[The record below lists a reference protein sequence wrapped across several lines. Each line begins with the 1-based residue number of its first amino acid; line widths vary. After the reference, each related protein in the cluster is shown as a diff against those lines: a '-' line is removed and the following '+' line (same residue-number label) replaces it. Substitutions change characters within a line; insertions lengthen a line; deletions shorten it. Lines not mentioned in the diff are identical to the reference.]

1 MQAAIEIQSQ
11 VHEDLQK
18 RLEDASSVDKIQGQT
33 LPWHHFLYEVDL
45 LAANAKSAQSGKS
58 RKTVRPSDRAMVL
71 TDHSRGCPGDV
82 VLRAYKIDHA
92 LMTNH
97 IRMLTKDIDRYK
109 KLARVQEM
117 AGKFLKDFDAWGVL
131 SMTPSQDDSS
141 SGDNSLAD
149 PTGPKADY

>member
-1 MQAAIEIQSQ
+1 MQTAIEVQSQ
-11 VHEDLQK
+11 VHEELQT
-18 RLEDASSVDKIQGQT
+18 RLDDARSADRIQQQT

-45 LAANAKSAQSGKS
+45 LAANAKSGQTAKS
-58 RKTVRPSDRAMVL
+58 KKTVRPSDRAMVL

-82 VLRAYKIDHA
+82 VLRAYRIDHA

-117 AGKFLKDFDAWGVL
+117 TGKFLKEFDAWGVL
-131 SMTPSQDDSS
+131 SMTPSQDDS
-141 SGDNSLAD
+141 GGNSPLDAAD
-149 PTGPKADY
+149 RKFDY